1 MTVLPARSALTR
13 YSWRQLT
20 RHPARSTLTIV
31 ILAFAVVGAWLFA
44 APYDFDATMN
54 ERVEEDRLHDAILFP
69 DGVMLD
75 EDDLAGLRDTPNVEA
90 LDARVNYVT
99 EMRVGDRIQDVW
111 LVGVR
116 DFDDQPV
123 NVVDVDSGRQPV
135 AGGAG
140 LEALTDPVN
149 ARNAQDAGAVG
160 ETVTVRS
167 SRSGFE
173 PVSITG
179 EGGSVYYSHSSSEWI
194 PVLYA
199 PVEVVLELAG
209 YPEVF
214 TQVEYRVDDRSGT
227 ALTATTDSIRGQLAG
242 LKPSVEYNALVEVRP
257 DGQWPGEEDF
267 DNFLV
272 LFWVLAGMALFSAL
286 VLVSSTMT
294 TLVREEAR
302 EIAIMKAVGG
312 RRRRIIGSYL
322 TTGAFLGA
330 GGTVLGTAIGL
341 TAVKLLF
348 NYFGGLMGVTPG
360 WSVSWFGVG
369 LALAVGMGATLLA
382 SMPAL
387 LRGTR
392 DTVRAGL
399 GQAGADTSF
408 GDSRVDRLLAR
419 AHRLPRVTQLGLRAA
434 ARRKT
439 RSIATQLQVA
449 LAVGTMLGFAGALI
463 TIVEISEQSRNAE
476 GGDIELYTS
485 GEGRPLDYGAADV
498 VADVDGVDR
507 VQPIVY
513 AQALV
518 GDTDTFAWGLPPDP
532 VYRYELSDG
541 RWFTAEENDGTA
553 RVAVIGP
560 ALSEMHGIEVGDA
573 VRAETQAGPIDLEVV
588 GIDTTLVGDGQAL
601 FVPIDTIRSIDRRA
615 GPPWYW
621 VTTTSSDTGDIDRV
635 ATSIRGELE
644 RTGYAFDTDLR
655 YVEREAARREDRTVV
670 AIILGLGSLIVL
682 MGMVGL
688 VSSMTTNVVE
698 RTREIGI
705 LRSIGARSRD
715 IRRVF
720 RAEAVALVVLGWLTG
735 IVVGY
740 AIGRIIIKTLSDRFD
755 VAFVLRYPL
764 WPIVVAL
771 AVTLLVALLVL
782 HWPLRRAS
790 KLPPSRALRYE

>member
-1 MTVLPARSALTR
+1 MTLVRQPSALTR
-13 YSWRQLT
+13 FSWRQLT
-20 RHPARSTLTIV
+20 RHPVRAALTIV
-31 ILAFAVVGAWLFA
+31 VLAFAVVGAWLFA

-54 ERVEEDRLHDAILFP
+54 ERVEADRLHDAILFP
-69 DGVMLD
+69 DGVRLD
-75 EDDLAGLRDTPNVEA
+75 EDELATLRDTSNVER
-90 LDARVNYVT
+90 LDVRATYVT
-99 EMRVGDRIQDVW
+99 EMVVGDRTQDVW

-116 DFDDQPV
+116 DFADQRV
-123 NVVDVDSGRQPV
+123 NVVAVDSGRAPA

-149 ARNAQDAGAVG
+149 ARNSQGAGAVG
-160 ETVTVRS
+160 ETVTIRS
-167 SRSGFE
+167 SRSRFE

-179 EGGSVYYSHSSSEWI
+179 EGGSVYFSENSSEWI
-194 PVLYA
+194 PVLYV
-199 PVEVVLELAG
+199 PVEVVWELAG

-214 TQVEYRVDDRSGT
+214 TQVEFGVEDRGDA
-227 ALTATTDSIRGQLAG
+227 ALTATTDSLRGQLAG
-242 LKPSVEYNALVEVRP
+242 LKPSVQYNALVEVRP

-272 LFWVLAGMALFSAL
+272 VFWVLAGMALFSAI

-294 TLVREEAR
+294 TLVREQGR

-312 RRRRIIGSYL
+312 RRRRIVGSYL
-322 TTGAFLGA
+322 TTGAFLGSS
-330 GGTVLGTAIGL
+330 GTVLGTAIGL
-341 TAVKLLF
+341 TAVNLLF

-360 WSVSWFGVG
+360 WTVSRFGIG
-369 LALAVGMGATLLA
+369 LALAVGMGVTLLA

-392 DTVRAGL
+392 GSVREGFD
-399 GQAGADTSF
+399 QSGADTSF

-419 AHRLPRVTQLGLRAA
+419 ADRLPRTTQLGLRAA

-439 RSIATQLQVA
+439 RSVAIQLQVA

-463 TIVEISEQSRNAE
+463 TVVEISEQSRSAE
-476 GGDIELYTS
+476 GGDISLYTS
-485 GEGRPLDYGAADV
+485 GRGKPLDYRAAGL

-532 VYRYELSDG
+532 VYRFELSDG
-541 RWFTAEENDGTA
+541 RWFTADENGRTA

-560 ALSEMHGIEVGDA
+560 ALARIHGIEVGDT
-573 VRAETQAGPIDLEVV
+573 VRAETQAGPIDLEIV
-588 GIDTTLVGDGQAL
+588 GIDTTMVGDGQAL
-601 FVPIDTIRSIDRRA
+601 FVPIDTILSIERRA
-615 GPPWYW
+615 EPTWYW
-621 VTTTSSDTGDIDRV
+621 VTTTSRDTGDIDRV
-635 ATSIRGELE
+635 ATSIHDELE
-644 RTGYAFDTDLR
+644 RTGYAFEADLR
-655 YVEREAARREDRTVV
+655 YVEREADRREDRTII
-670 AIILGLGSLIVL
+670 ALILGLGSLIVL

-720 RAEAVALVVLGWLTG
+720 RAEAVALVLLGWSTG

-740 AIGRIIIKTLSDRFD
+740 AIGRIIIKSLSDSFD

-764 WPIVVAL
+764 WPIVLAL
-771 AVTLLVALLVL
+771 VVTLLLALMVL
-782 HWPLRRAS
+782 HLPLRRAS
-790 KLPPSRALRYE
+790 RLPPSRALRYE